1 VTRRAGRDAT
11 AVAVGESSSKFV
23 DEFPNV
29 RFEIVTDLRPGDVSS
44 PLCTGAHLGRYNS
57 RSTRSDANR
66 SDSDPNGRIR
76 HGLETDA
83 GRDAADAE
91 RVERIAAREKLQ
103 VWRGDSDVTADEVR
117 ARGVRVHREA
127 VREPTRRARLRELAR
142 TADLKWL
149 ANFLAEEQRDIHS
162 GLQELRLAIDRDDD
176 ERADRIRR
184 ETHAQY
190 PFVVIPDELG
200 SV

>member
-1 VTRRAGRDAT
+1 MDWKPMR
-11 AVAVGESSSKFV
+11 
-23 DEFPNV
+23 
-29 RFEIVTDLRPGDVSS
+29 IVT
-44 PLCTGAHLGRYNS
+44 
-57 RSTRSDANR
+57 
-66 SDSDPNGRIR
+66 
-76 HGLETDA
+76 
-83 GRDAADAE
+83 AADAE

-103 VWRGDSDVTADEVR
+103 VWRGEGDVTADEVR

-127 VREPTRRARLRELAR
+127 VRKLTRRARLRELAR
-142 TADLKWL
+142 AADLKWL

-184 ETHAQY
+184 EMHAQY
-190 PFVVIPDELG
+190 PFIVIPDELG

>member
-1 VTRRAGRDAT
+1 MDWKPTRVVT
-11 AVAVGESSSKFV
+11 
-23 DEFPNV
+23 
-29 RFEIVTDLRPGDVSS
+29 
-44 PLCTGAHLGRYNS
+44 
-57 RSTRSDANR
+57 
-66 SDSDPNGRIR
+66 
-76 HGLETDA
+76 
-83 GRDAADAE
+83 AADAE

-103 VWRGDSDVTADEVR
+103 VWRGESDVTADEVR

-190 PFVVIPDELG
+190 PFVMIPDELG